1 MLSRFLANTIY
12 VQVRKNTFRLR
23 HIEGKKEREIS
34 AQKPFTTTRLLV
46 GQFQEA
52 ESLLRKAIQEISNG
66 SLFQVSPVIVIHPI
80 EMVEGGLSE
89 VEERALRELAMSS
102 GARSVFVHV
111 GASLTDPE
119 VVSVG
124 QKKQKAV

>member
-1 MLSRFLANTIY
+1 MFSRFLANTIY

-102 GARSVFVHV
+102 GARSVFVHI
-111 GASLTDPE
+111 GAPLTDSE

-124 QKKQKAV
+124 QKKQKAI

>member
-1 MLSRFLANTIY
+1 MLGRFLANTIY

-23 HIEGKKEREIS
+23 HIEGKKEREVS

-52 ESLLRKAIQEISNG
+52 ETLLRKAIQEIG
-66 SLFQVSPVIVIHPI
+66 SGGLFQVSPVVVIHPI

-89 VEERALRELAMSS
+89 VEERALRELALSS

-111 GASLTDPE
+111 GAPLTDSE

-124 QKKQKAV
+124 RQA

>member
-1 MLSRFLANTIY
+1 MLTKFLANTIY
-12 VQVRKNTFRLR
+12 VQVRKNAFRLR
-23 HIEGKKEREIS
+23 HIEGKKQREIT

-52 ESLLRKAIQEISNG
+52 ASLLRKVIQESGNG
-66 SLFQVSPVIVIHPI
+66 GLFQVSPVVVIHPV

-89 VEERALRELAMSS
+89 VEERVFRELALSC
-102 GARSVFVHV
+102 GARCVFVYV
-111 GASLTDPE
+111 GAPLTDPE
-119 VVSVG
+119 VVSVS